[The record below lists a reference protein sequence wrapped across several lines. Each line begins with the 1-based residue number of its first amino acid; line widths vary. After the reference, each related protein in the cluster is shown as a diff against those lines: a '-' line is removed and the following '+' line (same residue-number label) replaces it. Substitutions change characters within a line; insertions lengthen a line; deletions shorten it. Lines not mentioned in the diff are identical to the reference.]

1 MKKIIKYFCLFG
13 LIVLSSCKKSGEG
26 NPLADVA
33 NLGIGS
39 YITLA
44 STVNLNF
51 NYNSPTSTVS
61 IKVDQYAGSGEVDKI
76 VLYVVEGSN
85 SNPTAW
91 KKIKT
96 IPYTGPGTV
105 LSATSQEV
113 ATALSRTVA
122 SLTPGNFYTFYNQII
137 TKDGKTYDLSN
148 TLGALENNSNYN
160 AVFRWQA
167 FVTCPFSAPVAGN
180 YRVLQDDWAD
190 WSPGDIVQVLDGPG
204 ANQINLSKVWPNA
217 AYGDIVSPLI
227 VNIDPAT
234 GTAKVPLVTFANNYP
249 GTATAQGAGAGDVA
263 GYVFSCTGFI
273 TLNMKV
279 TYNGSSQG
287 NLKLVLQK
295 L

>member
-1 MKKIIKYFCLFG
+1 MKKIINFCLFG
-13 LIVLSSCKKSGEG
+13 LIVLSSCKKSGEQ

-33 NLGIGS
+33 NLGVGS

-44 STVNLNF
+44 SAGNANLSF
-51 NYNSPTSTVS
+51 NSPTSKVS

-85 SNPTAW
+85 SSPSAW

-96 IPYTGPGTV
+96 IPYTGPGTE
-105 LSATSQEV
+105 LSATSQEI
-113 ATALSRTVA
+113 ATALGRTVA

-137 TKDGKTYDLSN
+137 TKDGRTFDLSN

-167 FVTCPFSAPVAGN
+167 YVTCPFMGPVGGS
-180 YRVLQDDWAD
+180 YKVIQDDWED
-190 WSPGDIVQVLDGPG
+190 WVPGDVVQVVDGPG
-204 ANQINLSKVWPNA
+204 ANQIDLSKIWPNP
-217 AYGDIVSPLI
+217 AYGSIVNKLL

-234 GTAKVPLVTFANNYP
+234 GTAKVPLVTFGSYSP
-249 GTATAQGAGAGDVA
+249 LATAQGAGAGDVA

>member
-13 LIVLSSCKKSGEG
+13 LIILSSCKKSEVQ

-33 NLGIGS
+33 NLGVGS

-51 NYNSPTSTVS
+51 SYNSPTSTVS
-61 IKVDQYAGSGEVDKI
+61 IKVDQYAGSGDVDKI

-85 SNPTAW
+85 SDPTSW

-96 IPYTGPGTV
+96 IPFTGAGTV
-105 LSATSQEV
+105 LAATSQEV
-113 ATALSRTVA
+113 ATALGVTVA
-122 SLTPGNFYTFYNQII
+122 SLAPGNFYTFYNQIL
-137 TKDGKTYDLSN
+137 TKDGRKFDLSN
-148 TLGALENNSNYN
+148 TIGALENNSNYN
-160 AVFRWQA
+160 ACFRWQA
-167 FVTCPFSAPVAGN
+167 YITCAFVAPVAGS
-180 YRVLQDDWAD
+180 YRVVQDDWAD
-190 WSPGDIVQVLDGPG
+190 WSPGNIVTVTDGPG
-204 ANQINLSKVWPNA
+204 ANQINLSAVWPNP

-249 GTATAQGAGAGDVA
+249 GTATARGAGAGDVA
-263 GYVFSCTGFI
+263 GYVFSCTGYI
-273 TLNMKV
+273 TLTMLV

>member
-13 LIVLSSCKKSGEG
+13 LIILSSCKKSEVQ

-33 NLGIGS
+33 NLSIGS

-51 NYNSPTSTVS
+51 SYNSPTSTVS
-61 IKVDQYAGSGEVDKI
+61 IKVDQYAGSGDVDKI

-85 SNPTAW
+85 SDPTAW

-96 IPYTGPGTV
+96 IPFTGAGTV
-105 LSATSQEV
+105 LAATSQEV
-113 ATALSRTVA
+113 ATALGVTVA
-122 SLTPGNFYTFYNQII
+122 SLAPGNFYTFYNQIL
-137 TKDGKTYDLSN
+137 TKDGRKFDLSN
-148 TLGALENNSNYN
+148 TIGALENNSNYN
-160 AVFRWQA
+160 ACFRWQA
-167 FVTCPFSAPVAGN
+167 YITCAFVAPVAGS
-180 YRVLQDDWAD
+180 YRVVQDDWAD
-190 WSPGDIVQVLDGPG
+190 WSPGNIVTVTDGPG
-204 ANQINLSKVWPNA
+204 ANQINLSAVWPNP

-249 GTATAQGAGAGDVA
+249 GTATARGAGAGDVA
-263 GYVFSCTGFI
+263 GYVFSCTGYI
-273 TLNMKV
+273 TLTMLV

>member
-13 LIVLSSCKKSGEG
+13 LIILSSCKKSGVQ

-33 NLGIGS
+33 NLGVGS
-39 YITLA
+39 YITLTQA
-44 STVNLNF
+44 VNLNF
-51 NYNSPTSTVS
+51 NFNTPASTVS
-61 IKVDQYAGSGEVDKI
+61 IKVDQYGGEVDKI
-76 VLYVVEGSN
+76 VLYVVAGVN
-85 SNPTAW
+85 SNPTSW

-96 IPYTGPGTV
+96 IPFTGAGTV

-113 ATALSRTVA
+113 ATALGTTVPL
-122 SLTPGNFYTFYNQII
+122 LTPGTFYTFYNQVI

-167 FVTCPFSAPVAGN
+167 FVTCPFMGPVAGN
-180 YRVLQDDWAD
+180 YRVVQDDWQD
-190 WSPGDIVQVLDGPG
+190 WSPGDIVSVLDGPG
-204 ANQINLSKVWPNA
+204 ANQINLRNVWPNPA
-217 AYGDIVSPLI
+217 FGSVVNPLL

-234 GTAKVPLVTFANNYP
+234 GTAKVPLVTFGAYP
-249 GTATAQGAGAGDVA
+249 PLTTAQGANGSDVA

-279 TYNGSSQG
+279 VYNGSSQG

>member
-1 MKKIIKYFCLFG
+1 MKKIIKYFCLFS
-13 LIVLSSCKKSGEG
+13 LIVLSSCKKSGVQ

-33 NLGIGS
+33 NLGVGS

-51 NYNSPTSTVS
+51 SFNTPSSLVS
-61 IKVDQYAGSGEVDKI
+61 IKVNQYGGEVDKV
-76 VLYVVEGSN
+76 VLYVVQGSN
-85 SNPTAW
+85 SNPAVW

-96 IPYTGPGTV
+96 IPFTGNGTV

-113 ATALSRTVA
+113 ATALGVA
-122 SLTPGNFYTFYNQII
+122 VSALTPGNFYTFYNQVI

-180 YRVLQDDWAD
+180 YRVVQDDWAD
-190 WSPGDIVQVLDGPG
+190 WSPGDIVQVLDGPA
-204 ANQINLSKVWPNA
+204 ANQINLSKVWPNP
-217 AYGDIVSPLI
+217 AYGDIVSPLL

-249 GTATAQGAGAGDVA
+249 GTATAQGANASDVA

-273 TLNMKV
+273 TLTMKV
-279 TYNGSSQG
+279 VFNGSSQG